1 MAEIKIANKNEIKDG
16 QGTVVLVNEKEIALF
31 NIQGNFYAIDNN
43 CCHRGGPLAEGEIED
58 KIGVPNTTIP
68 APMNGLISEKLVLK
82 TDKGAYQINF
92 ENYKKIK
99 DILQKIRNKVVHSGG
114 KNVS

>member
-58 KIGVPNTTIP
+58 KIVTCPWHGWKFDVKTGECIMPGSAKLNSYNI
-68 APMNGLISEKLVLK
+68 NIKGEEIFISIGE
-82 TDKGAYQINF
+82 
-92 ENYKKIK
+92 
-99 DILQKIRNKVVHSGG
+99 
-114 KNVS
+114 